1 VCLQQ
6 VNDNIAANNIYTM
19 NTIEATQVNNTNT
32 SDLILFIIVEDPDTM
47 DLQIWYNIVRSSSK
61 MTITL
66 KQDQEEKI
74 QASKGQIAA
83 RDERQDEI
91 LAL

>member
-32 SDLILFIIVEDPDTM
+32 SDLILFIIVEDPDTI
-47 DLQIWYNIVRSSSK
+47 DLQIWYNI
-61 MTITL
+61 
-66 KQDQEEKI
+66 
-74 QASKGQIAA
+74 A
-83 RDERQDEI
+83 EI
-91 LAL
+91 